1 MGTLRTEPATTLH
14 VVAMPYPGRGHV
26 NPMMNLCKL
35 MSSRKPD
42 ILFTFVVTEE
52 WYDFILS
59 DTKKPDSI
67 HFVTIPNCIPS
78 EVGHA
83 KDFPGF
89 LKVVATKMDAPF
101 EQLLDRLEL
110 PMDVIIADTY
120 LDWFMFCCFSLD
132 HVSLCFFTA
141 PSFRATR
148 AKWSFSSRAIGY
160 EQVEFTLGVLDL
172 DLALLKDKPDPLTD
186 KSTPEE
192 KTLFN
197 AWERSDRLSIM
208 FLRMTI
214 ASNIKT
220 SLPKPENAKDYMKA
234 IEERF
239 KTADK
244 SLAGKL
250 MADLTTIKF
259 DVQDVIIQEIRVHVP
274 LPSISKDGKPP
285 IVEPFNNEEHPMNN
299 PQLHNEIIVNE
310 PIDATPAEPAL
321 RRSQRQRR
329 SAISNDYMLYQVES
343 EDGTMKDPFG
353 NNIAAESKSL
363 HLHLVLFFFSERG
376 EERVDYIPGIPPT
389 RLVDFPTVFH
399 GTGRQI
405 LPRALEP
412 VSLVSKAQYLLFT
425 SFYGLEAQVISALK
439 PKFPFPVYPIGPSIP
454 YFEIKDHSSV
464 SGNVSGYIE
473 WLNSQPKGS
482 VLYVSMGSFLSV
494 SSSQL
499 DEIVAGVHNSGVS
512 VLVAVFAGV
521 PMLTSPIFWDQIPDS
536 KLIVEDW
543 QIGWRVKRDER
554 SEILVTREEISKLVK
569 SLMDAENIEV
579 KAMRKRAKELQET
592 CRGAIAQG
600 GSSDTNLDSFI
611 RDISQGQSKLGG

>member
-52 WYDFILS
+52 WYDFIHS
-59 DTKKPDSI
+59 DTKKPDNI
-67 HFVTIPNCIPS
+67 HFATIPNCIPS
-78 EVGHA
+78 EVGRA

-89 LKVVATKMDAPF
+89 LKAVATKMEAPF

-110 PMDVIIADTY
+110 PVGVIIADTY
-120 LDWFMFCCFSLD
+120 LDWVVHVGNRRNIPVASLWTMSAYVFSLLR
-132 HVSLCFFTA
+132 HFELL
-141 PSFRATR
+141 
-148 AKWSFSSRAIGY
+148 
-160 EQVEFTLGVLDL
+160 EQNGHFPVEL
-172 DLALLKDKPDPLTD
+172 
-186 KSTPEE
+186 
-192 KTLFN
+192 
-197 AWERSDRLSIM
+197 
-208 FLRMTI
+208 
-214 ASNIKT
+214 
-220 SLPKPENAKDYMKA
+220 
-234 IEERF
+234 
-239 KTADK
+239 
-244 SLAGKL
+244 
-250 MADLTTIKF
+250 
-259 DVQDVIIQEIRVHVP
+259 
-274 LPSISKDGKPP
+274 
-285 IVEPFNNEEHPMNN
+285 
-299 PQLHNEIIVNE
+299 
-310 PIDATPAEPAL
+310 
-321 RRSQRQRR
+321 
-329 SAISNDYMLYQVES
+329 
-343 EDGTMKDPFG
+343 
-353 NNIAAESKSL
+353 
-363 HLHLVLFFFSERG
+363 SERG

-389 RLVDFPTVFH
+389 RLVDFPTLFH

-454 YFEIKDHSSV
+454 YFEIEDHSSV

-473 WLNSQPKGS
+473 WLDSQPKGS

-499 DEIVAGVHNSGVS
+499 DEIVAGVHDSGVRFLWVCRGKTTLFKDGCGDMGLVVPWCHQLR
-512 VLVAVFAGV
+512 VLCHPAVGGFWTHCGWNSTLEAVFAGV
-521 PMLTSPIFWDQIPDS
+521 PMLASPIFWDQIPDS
-536 KLIVEDW
+536 KMIVEDW

-569 SLMDAENIEV
+569 SFMDAENIEV

-611 RDISQGQSKLGG
+611 RDISRGQTKLAG